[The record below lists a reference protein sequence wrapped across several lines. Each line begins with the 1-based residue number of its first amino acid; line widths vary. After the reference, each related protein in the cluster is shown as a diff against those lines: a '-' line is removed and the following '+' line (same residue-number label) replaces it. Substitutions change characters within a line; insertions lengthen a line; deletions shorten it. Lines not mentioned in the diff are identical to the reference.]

1 MISMQPTNYDMA
13 NNDLMVLM
21 VILVFMFIIIL
32 VSIFLLKWILGIKK
46 IIRNLEMTNIKLEE
60 NNELLRDIIE
70 DINYRKEKSFEQQ
83 KMNF

>member
-1 MISMQPTNYDMA
+1 MQPTNYDMA